1 MRIKLSLD
9 QLNIL
14 AKKLPFE
21 VMLDRPGD
29 VRGLL
34 ELVGK
39 EMPWED
45 RPQQVW

>member
-9 QLNIL
+9 QLNTL

-21 VMLDRPGD
+21 VILERPND

-34 ELVGK
+34 KLINK
-39 EMPWED
+39 NMP
-45 RPQQVW
+45 